1 MFVSRPVL
9 KIEMKYSRKMDTPSS
24 LLSSLL
30 SPFFSLRENHLKGIK
45 ALPSYPLADFVF
57 YLYKKRIYNI
67 GGAFYN
73 LFLSVLPQLAFFHS
87 VL

>member
-1 MFVSRPVL
+1 
-9 KIEMKYSRKMDTPSS
+9 MKYSSKMDTPSS

-30 SPFFSLRENHLKGIK
+30 SPFFSLREKHLKGIK
-45 ALPSYPLADFVF
+45 ALPSNPLADCGFF
-57 YLYKKRIYNI
+57 CLYKKRIYNI

-73 LFLSVLPQLAFFHS
+73 LSLSVLVQLAFFHS